1 MVICKRSIL
10 MFTCNVYYFIN
21 QIVKG
26 YAVNLNRVFL
36 QKPIPGLIFR
46 YCFAKTNFTG
56 IIFHLPQ
63 I

>member
-1 MVICKRSIL
+1 